1 MRQETF
7 QETARV
13 VTSKPVQRA
22 VVNLVLLVSGA
33 VTLLCLA
40 AVASVLFFQNFV
52 PDQFVTTPVHLQ
64 YGWVEPARWRL
75 RRCIGLMAN
84 NWMTGRLSSHP
95 YGLAALAAPTLKSQQ
110 DYDISVTLSMPR
122 SPPNVERG
130 NFMISLY
137 LLDAK
142 DSAALAADAQRF
154 ANDHS
159 DFEHSKVLF
168 SSRRPALLPYIDPVV
183 SLASRILFL
192 LYHMIVPAAQTC
204 VLKVPVA
211 ERVAFP
217 TESAIPSWAYVEVE
231 AGQGIQI
238 YSASLTMTAQLS
250 GLRWLMFHYRLL
262 TFIAFT
268 MLFWVCELAF
278 MSAAWAVLSSLLG
291 ASSGNMDFKGH
302 KGQRRSTT
310 EGFSDSD
317 EFGEDF
323 EGDDGSDY
331 PQQFPTYG
339 NQPALKHEPDVKD
352 EEEHKQPLHEIP
364 VAGEEADDE
373 DDDGGDKSALDSGI
387 GTSYSGEAS
396 GSVRKRPSRPQ
407 LE

>member
-1 MRQETF
+1 M
-7 QETARV
+7 V
-13 VTSKPVQRA
+13 
-22 VVNLVLLVSGA
+22 
-33 VTLLCLA
+33 
-40 AVASVLFFQNFV
+40 
-52 PDQFVTTPVHLQ
+52 
-64 YGWVEPARWRL
+64 
-75 RRCIGLMAN
+75 
-84 NWMTGRLSSHP
+84 
-95 YGLAALAAPTLKSQQ
+95 
-110 DYDISVTLSMPR
+110 
-122 SPPNVERG
+122 
-130 NFMISLY
+130 SLY

-142 DSAALAADAQRF
+142 DRAALAVDAQKF
-154 ANDHS
+154 ANDHAG
-159 DFEHSKVLF
+159 FEQSNVLF

-192 LYHMIVPAAQTC
+192 LYHLIVPAAQTC

-217 TESAIPSWAYVEVE
+217 DSAVPSWAYVEVE

-262 TFIAFT
+262 TFITFT
-268 MLFWVCELAF
+268 MLFWVCEVAF
-278 MSAAWAVLSSLLG
+278 MSVAWAVISSLLG
-291 ASSGNMDFKGH
+291 ASSGNMDLKGQ

-310 EGFSDSD
+310 EGFSDSED
-317 EFGEDF
+317 YGEDF

-339 NQPALKHEPDVKD
+339 SQPALKHEPDVKP

-373 DDDGGDKSALDSGI
+373 DDDGGEKSALDSGI
-387 GTSYSGEAS
+387 GTSFSGETS
-396 GSVRKRPSRPQ
+396 GSVRKRSSRSR

>member
-1 MRQETF
+1 METF

-22 VVNLVLLVSGA
+22 VVNVVLLVSGA

-52 PDQFVTTPVHLQ
+52 PDQFITTPVHLQ
-64 YGWVEPARWRL
+64 YG
-75 RRCIGLMAN
+75 
-84 NWMTGRLSSHP
+84 LSSHP
-95 YGLAALAAPTLKSQQ
+95 YGVAALAAPMLKSRQ

-142 DSAALAADAQRF
+142 DSNALVTSARRF
-154 ANDHS
+154 ANGHS
-159 DFEHSKVLF
+159 DFEQGNVLF
-168 SSRRPALLPYIDPVV
+168 SSRRPALLPYVDPVV

-192 LYHMIVPAAQTC
+192 LYHLIAPAAQTC

-211 ERVAFP
+211 ERVVFP
-217 TESAIPSWAYVEVE
+217 TDSAIPSWAYVEVE
-231 AGQGIQI
+231 AGQEIQI

-262 TFIAFT
+262 TFMTFT
-268 MLFWVCELAF
+268 MLFWVSELAF
-278 MSAAWAVLSSLLG
+278 MGVAWAILSSLLG
-291 ASSGNMDFKGH
+291 ASSGNMELKGQR
-302 KGQRRSTT
+302 GQRRSTT
-310 EGFSDSD
+310 EGLTDSD
-317 EFGEDF
+317 DYGEDY

-339 NQPALKHEPDVKD
+339 NQPALKHEPDVKA
-352 EEEHKQPLHEIP
+352 EEEHKQPLYEIP
-364 VAGEEADDE
+364 VAGDEADDE
-373 DDDGGDKSALDSGI
+373 EEEGGDRSALDSGI
-387 GTSYSGEAS
+387 GTSYSGEGS
-396 GSVRKRPSRPQ
+396 GSIRKRLSQSR

>member
-1 MRQETF
+1 VRQETF

-22 VVNLVLLVSGA
+22 VVNIVLLVSGA

-64 YGWVEPARWRL
+64 YGCVEESDCVL
-75 RRCIGLMAN
+75 RCLTAPIAN
-84 NWMTGRLSSHP
+84 NFGDSSLSSHP
-95 YGLAALAAPTLKSQQ
+95 YGVAALAAPMLKSQQ

-142 DSAALAADAQRF
+142 DSDALATNARRF

-159 DFEHSKVLF
+159 DFEQSNVLF

-192 LYHMIVPAAQTC
+192 LYHLIVPAAQTC

-217 TESAIPSWAYVEVE
+217 SDSAIPSWAYVEVE

-262 TFIAFT
+262 TFITFT

-278 MSAAWAVLSSLLG
+278 MSVAWAVLSSLLG
-291 ASSGNMDFKGH
+291 ASSGNMELKGH
-302 KGQRRSTT
+302 KGQRRATT
-310 EGFSDSD
+310 KGFSDFDDS
-317 EFGEDF
+317 GEDY

-373 DDDGGDKSALDSGI
+373 DDDGGGRSALDSGI

-396 GSVRKRPSRPQ
+396 GSVRKRPSRSR

>member
-1 MRQETF
+1 MSINETF

-22 VVNLVLLVSGA
+22 VVNVVLLVSGA

-64 YGWVEPARWRL
+64 YG
-75 RRCIGLMAN
+75 
-84 NWMTGRLSSHP
+84 LSSNP
-95 YGLAALAAPTLKSQQ
+95 YGVAALTVPMLKSQQ

-137 LLDAK
+137 LLDSK
-142 DSAALAADAQRF
+142 ISDTLDVSARKF
-154 ANDHS
+154 ANDRS
-159 DFEHSKVLF
+159 DFEQSNVLF
-168 SSRRPALLPYIDPVV
+168 TSRRPALIPYVDPVV

-192 LYHMIVPAAQTC
+192 LYHLIVPTSQTC
-204 VLKVPVA
+204 VLNVPVA
-211 ERVAFP
+211 ERVTFP
-217 TESAIPSWAYVEVE
+217 TDSAIPSTAYVEVE

-262 TFIAFT
+262 TFITFT
-268 MLFWVCELAF
+268 MLFWVCELGF
-278 MSAAWAVLSSLLG
+278 MVVAWAILSALLG
-291 ASSGNMDFKGH
+291 TSSSSMELKSHRN
-302 KGQRRSTT
+302 QRRSTT
-310 EGFSDSD
+310 EGMTDSD
-317 EFGEDF
+317 GYDENDD
-323 EGDDGSDY
+323 GDDASDY

-339 NQPALKHEPDVKD
+339 KQPPLKHEPDVKD
-352 EEEHKQPLHEIP
+352 EEEPQQPLHEIP
-364 VAGEEADDE
+364 IAGEEADDE
-373 DDDGGDKSALDSGI
+373 EEEGEDKSPRDSGI
-387 GTSYSGEAS
+387 GTSYSGEGS
-396 GSVRKRPSRPQ
+396 SSVRKRSIRSSPER
-407 LE
+407 

>member
-1 MRQETF
+1 METF

-22 VVNLVLLVSGA
+22 VVNIALLVSGA

-64 YGWVEPARWRL
+64 YG
-75 RRCIGLMAN
+75 
-84 NWMTGRLSSHP
+84 LSSNP
-95 YGLAALAAPTLKSQQ
+95 YGVAVLAVPMLKSQQ

-130 NFMISLY
+130 NFMVSLY
-137 LLDAK
+137 LLGSENSD
-142 DSAALAADAQRF
+142 ALAVSARRF
-154 ANDHS
+154 ANGHP
-159 DFEHSKVLF
+159 DFEQSSVLF
-168 SSRRPALLPYIDPVV
+168 TSRRLALLPYIDPVV

-192 LYHMIVPAAQTC
+192 LYHLIVPTAQTC
-204 VLKVPVA
+204 VMKIPVA
-211 ERVAFP
+211 ERVVFP
-217 TESAIPSWAYVEVE
+217 TDSAIPSSAYVEVE

-262 TFIAFT
+262 TFVTFT

-278 MSAAWAVLSSLLG
+278 MSVAWAIFSSLTG
-291 ASSGNMDFKGH
+291 SSSGEPEHKAL

-310 EGFSDSD
+310 EGLTESDDFD
-317 EFGEDF
+317 END
-323 EGDDGSDY
+323 EGDDTSDY

-339 NQPALKHEPDVKD
+339 KQPALKHEPDVKVKD
-352 EEEHKQPLHEIP
+352 EEEHKQPLYEIP

-373 DDDGGDKSALDSGI
+373 EEDAEDKSPRDSGI
-387 GTSYSGEAS
+387 GTSYSGEGS
-396 GSVRKRPSRPQ
+396 SSVRKRSSRSR